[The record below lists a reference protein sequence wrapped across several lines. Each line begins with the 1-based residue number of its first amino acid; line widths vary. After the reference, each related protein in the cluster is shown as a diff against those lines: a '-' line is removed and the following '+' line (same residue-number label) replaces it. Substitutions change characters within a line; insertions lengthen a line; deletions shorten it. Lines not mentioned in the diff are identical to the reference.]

1 MSADVNEE
9 LRNLSR
15 KLKLYEKLMKE
26 IEEINQRDV
35 LTIFEEKF
43 LVHRENHEEK
53 VIPIEV
59 ILFFIIYICLGDWS
73 DNKERETAGA

>member
-1 MSADVNEE
+1 
-9 LRNLSR
+9 
-15 KLKLYEKLMKE
+15 MKE

-43 LVHRENHEEK
+43 LVHQENHEEK